1 MDFLFDN
8 NIDTTNIKN
17 VLLIDKDTHD
27 YEIFYNSC
35 NETTFPIVYSRSCS
49 RNDLLQLLNNKFTSI
64 DRLCFVFSFKPAYEF
79 LNNELLFRNDESMPY
94 SENVT
99 FIINLIKQFN
109 VSTVDYLA
117 CNTLNYENWQNY
129 YNIILSNTTASVGGS
144 NDFTG
149 NLKYGGDWTME
160 STGQD
165 IEVIYFNS
173 QIRNY
178 EELLGGRGNSSIF
191 IMSNNTIYGTG
202 GNGWGGLG
210 VGNQDE
216 VLSLTKM
223 IDTDIVG
230 KTPDLISCG
239 ENHAVILMTDRTI
252 FGVGRNN
259 GGQLGLN
266 TKDLRTSPAQM
277 INNTGKTPRS
287 IVCGGH
293 HTLVLMTDNT
303 IFGTG
308 YNGWGELGLGFNST
322 NLDNEIKVLNQMVGV
337 SGKTPSSIYA
347 GQGWSIVL
355 MTDGTIYG
363 TGLNDSGQLGRGNTT
378 NTNTLTLMTNST
390 GKTPVSVAC
399 GETYTIVLMSDGTIF
414 GTGVNNEG
422 QLGTGNT
429 TNRTT
434 LTQMTNNT
442 GKIPQ
447 SIHCGGQHTIVLM
460 TDGTI
465 YGTGR
470 NNEGQ
475 LGTGNTT
482 STTTLTLMTN
492 NTGKTPTAI
501 HTGHVHTIVLM
512 SDNTVFGCGRNY
524 YGELGLG
531 NKDFQKNTLTQMV
544 NNTGLTFKTIIGRP
558 ATVVRVNPTLSNFSI
573 PTKTFGD
580 SPFTIT
586 SPTSNSSGSFSY
598 SSSNTSVATISGNTI
613 TIVGVGTA
621 TITATQAE
629 TSSYNQGT
637 ITASFQVSKATP
649 IISGFSIPTK
659 TFGDSPFTI
668 TSPTSNSS
676 GSFSYSSSNTS
687 VATISGNT
695 ITIVGVGTA
704 TITAT
709 QAETSSYNQGTITAS
724 FQVNKATPS
733 LSAFSVPTKTF
744 SDSPFTITQ
753 PTSNSSGSFS
763 YSSSNT
769 SVATISGNTI
779 TIVGIGTSTITA
791 TQEET
796 TDYSSGTITASFQVL
811 ASKATPTI
819 SDFSIPTKTYDD
831 SPFTI
836 TQPTSNSSGSFSYSS
851 SDTSV
856 VTISGNTI
864 TIVGTGTATIT
875 ATQAETTDYS
885 SGTITTTFQVDKANP
900 SISDF
905 LIPTKTIGNSP
916 FTITT
921 PTSNSNGSFSYSSS
935 NTSVATISGDTITI
949 VGSGTTTI
957 TATQEATTNYTSGKI
972 ASSFQVSKLTPSI
985 SGFSIPKKTIGNSP
999 FTITPPTSN
1008 SNGSF
1013 SYSSSNTS
1021 VATISG
1027 DTITII
1033 GVGTTIITATQSET
1047 TDYSSGTMSTTFQIE
1062 GVTLDIYL
1070 PLFSLTITS
1079 DTATI
1084 YPETYTQLTGDATA
1098 DVNISTTLM
1107 QNLFKFQSD
1116 SIDVND
1122 VSINIIDVSL
1132 NDIKYKIVYSSAN
1145 HILPLGIDFD
1155 TSSNVTVNPVTNK
1168 FGLNKNLTYD
1178 YLRFLAQSLFGT
1190 YLGVSLFNNEETIRT
1205 SLNLKL
1211 KTALDNL
1218 LTTANEVEMNNTN
1231 STIMRNILLQIIHDD
1246 PARVADITTLEVGAD
1261 PVTNKMWYKIPF
1273 LAGDKIYFTV
1283 TIQPSSNQSAATTG
1297 ATVNNRVYLIRGTL
1311 V

>member
-1 MDFLFDN
+1 MDFVFDN
-8 NIDTTNIKN
+8 TIDTSNITN
-17 VLLIDKDTHD
+17 VLLIDRDTLD
-27 YEIFYNSC
+27 YEVFYNSC

-49 RNDLLQLLNNKFTSI
+49 RNDLLQILNNKFTSI
-64 DRLCFVFSFKPAYEF
+64 DRLCFVFSFNLNYVF
-79 LNNELLFRNDESMPY
+79 LNNEFLFRNDESMPY

-99 FIINLIKQFN
+99 FIINLINQFN

-129 YNIILSNTTASVGGS
+129 YNVILSNTTASVGGS

-173 QIRNY
+173 QIQNY
-178 EELLGGRGNSSIF
+178 QELLGGKGNSSIF

-210 VGNQDE
+210 VGHQGE

-223 IDTDIVG
+223 IDTGIVG

-239 ENHAVILMTDRTI
+239 ENHAVVLMTDGTI
-252 FGVGRNN
+252 FGTGRNN

-266 TKDLRTSPAQM
+266 TKDLRTSLSQM

-287 IVCGGH
+287 IVCGAH

-303 IFGTG
+303 IYGTG

-322 NLDNEIKVLNQMVGV
+322 TLANEILVLNQMIGV

-363 TGLNDSGQLGRGNTT
+363 TGLNDSGQLGTGNTT
-378 NTNTLTLMTNST
+378 NRNTLTLMSNST
-390 GKTPVSVAC
+390 GKTPLSVAC

-442 GKIPQ
+442 GKTPQ
-447 SIHCGGQHTIVLM
+447 SIHCGFLHTIVLM

-501 HTGHVHTIVLM
+501 HTGDVHTIVLM

-524 YGELGLG
+524 FGELGLG

-558 ATVVRVNPTLSNFSI
+558 STVVRVNPTLSNFSV
-573 PTKTFGD
+573 PTKTFGN
-580 SPFTIT
+580 SAFTIT
-586 SPTSNSSGSFSY
+586 PPTSNSNGSFSY

-613 TIVGVGTA
+613 TIVGAGTA
-621 TITATQAE
+621 TITATQAQ
-629 TSSYNQGT
+629 TTNYNQGT
-637 ITASFQVSKATP
+637 ITASFQVNKANPT
-649 IISGFSIPTK
+649 ITNFSVPTK
-659 TFGDSPFTI
+659 TFGDSSFTI
-668 TSPTSNSS
+668 TQPTSNST

-695 ITIVGVGTA
+695 ITIVGAGTA
-704 TITAT
+704 TITAS
-709 QAETSSYNQGTITAS
+709 QATTTNYNSGTITAS
-724 FQVNKATPS
+724 FQVNKVTPS
-733 LSAFSVPTKTF
+733 ITNFSVPTKTF
-744 SDSPFTITQ
+744 GDSAFTITQ
-753 PTSNSSGSFS
+753 PTSNSTGLFSYSSSNTSVATISGNTITIVGAGTATITASQAETTNYNLGTITASLQVDKATPSLSAFSIPTKTFGDSPFTLTSPTSNSNGSFS

-779 TIVGIGTSTITA
+779 TIIGLGTTTITA
-791 TQEET
+791 TQTQT
-796 TDYSSGTITASFQVL
+796 TNY
-811 ASKATPTI
+811 
-819 SDFSIPTKTYDD
+819 
-831 SPFTI
+831 
-836 TQPTSNSSGSFSYSS
+836 N
-851 SDTSV
+851 
-856 VTISGNTI
+856 
-864 TIVGTGTATIT
+864 
-875 ATQAETTDYS
+875 

-905 LIPTKTIGNSP
+905 LIPTKTIGDSP

-935 NTSVATISGDTITI
+935 NTSVATISGNTITI

-957 TATQEATTNYTSGKI
+957 TATQAATTNYTSGKI

-985 SGFSIPKKTIGNSP
+985 SGFSIPTKTIGNRA

-1021 VATISG
+1021 VATIYG

-1047 TDYSSGTMSTTFQIE
+1047 TDYSSGTMSTTFKIE

-1079 DTATI
+1079 DTASI
-1084 YPETYTQLTGDATA
+1084 YPENYTQLTGDATA

-1145 HILPLGIDFD
+1145 PILPLGIDFD
-1155 TSSNVTVNPVTNK
+1155 TSSNVTVNAITNK
-1168 FGLNKNLTYD
+1168 LGLNKNLTYD

-1190 YLGVSLFNNEETIRT
+1190 YLGVSLFKNEETIRT
-1205 SLNLKL
+1205 SLNFKL

-1218 LTTANEVEMNNTN
+1218 LTTANEVEMNNTD
-1231 STIMRNILLQIIHDD
+1231 STIMRNILLQILHDD
-1246 PARVADITTLEVGAD
+1246 PARVADITTLEVGPD

-1273 LAGDKIYFTV
+1273 LSGDKIYFTI

>member
-1 MDFLFDN
+1 M
-8 NIDTTNIKN
+8 
-17 VLLIDKDTHD
+17 
-27 YEIFYNSC
+27 
-35 NETTFPIVYSRSCS
+35 
-49 RNDLLQLLNNKFTSI
+49 
-64 DRLCFVFSFKPAYEF
+64 
-79 LNNELLFRNDESMPY
+79 
-94 SENVT
+94 EN
-99 FIINLIKQFN
+99 
-109 VSTVDYLA
+109 
-117 CNTLNYENWQNY
+117 
-129 YNIILSNTTASVGGS
+129 
-144 NDFTG
+144 
-149 NLKYGGDWTME
+149 
-160 STGQD
+160 TGQD

-173 QIRNY
+173 QIQNY
-178 EELLGGRGNSSIF
+178 QQLLGEWGNSSIF

-202 GNGWGGLG
+202 GNGWGALG
-210 VGNQDE
+210 INNQNE

-223 IDTDIVG
+223 IDSGIVG
-230 KTPDLISCG
+230 KTPDLICCG
-239 ENHAVILMTDRTI
+239 ANHTVVLMTDRTI
-252 FGVGRNN
+252 FGTGRTN
-259 GGQLGLN
+259 GGQLGIN
-266 TKDLRTSPAQM
+266 SKISPTTLTQM
-277 INNTGKTPRS
+277 INNSGKTPRS
-287 IVCGGH
+287 IACGGQ

-303 IFGTG
+303 VFGTG
-308 YNGWGELGLGFNST
+308 FNGWGELGLGFNST
-322 NLDNEIKVLNQMVGV
+322 NLANEILVINQMLGV
-337 SGKTPSSIYA
+337 SGKTPSSIHA

-363 TGLNDSGQLGRGNTT
+363 TGLNDSGQLGTGNTT
-378 NTNTLTLMTNST
+378 NRNTLTLMTNST
-390 GKTPVSVAC
+390 GKTPLSVAC
-399 GETYTIVLMSDGTIF
+399 GQNYTLVLMSDGTIF
-414 GTGVNNEG
+414 GTGLNDSG

-442 GKIPQ
+442 GKTPQ
-447 SIHCGGQHTIVLM
+447 SIYCGSLNTIVLM

-482 STTTLTLMTN
+482 TTNTLTLMTN
-492 NTGKTPTAI
+492 NTGKTPSAI
-501 HTGHVHTIVLM
+501 YTGDVHTIVLM

-524 YGELGLG
+524 FGELGLG

-558 ATVVRVNPTLSNFSI
+558 ATVVRINPTISGFSI

-586 SPTSNSSGSFSY
+586 QPTSNSNGSFSY

-613 TIVGVGTA
+613 TIVGAGTA
-621 TITATQAE
+621 TITATQAQ
-629 TSSYNQGT
+629 TTNYNQGT
-637 ITASFQVSKATP
+637 ITASFQVNKANPT
-649 IISGFSIPTK
+649 ITNFSVPTK
-659 TFGDSPFTI
+659 TFGDSAFTI
-668 TSPTSNSS
+668 TQPTSNST

-695 ITIVGVGTA
+695 ITIVGAGTA
-704 TITAT
+704 TITAS
-709 QAETSSYNQGTITAS
+709 QATTTNYNSGTITAS
-724 FQVNKATPS
+724 FQVNKANPTITN
-733 LSAFSVPTKTF
+733 FSVPTKTF
-744 SDSPFTITQ
+744 GDSAFTITQ

-779 TIVGIGTSTITA
+779 TIVGTGTSTITA
-791 TQEET
+791 TQAET
-796 TDYSSGTITASFQVL
+796 TDYSSGTITTTFQVSV
-811 ASKATPTI
+811 SKATPTI
-819 SDFSIPTKTYDD
+819 SGFSIPTKTYGD

-851 SDTSV
+851 LNTSV
-856 VTISGNTI
+856 ATISGNTI

-875 ATQAETTDYS
+875 ATQAETADYS

-921 PTSNSNGSFSYSSS
+921 PTSNSNGSFSYTSS
-935 NTSVATISGDTITI
+935 NTSVATISGNTITI

-1033 GVGTTIITATQSET
+1033 DVGTTIITATQSET

-1079 DTATI
+1079 DTASI

-1098 DVNISTTLM
+1098 DVNISTTSM

-1145 HILPLGIDFD
+1145 PILPLGIDFD
-1155 TSSNVTVNPVTNK
+1155 TSSNVTVNAITNK
-1168 FGLNKNLTYD
+1168 LGLNKNLTYD

-1190 YLGVSLFNNEETIRT
+1190 YLGVSLFKNEETIRT

-1218 LTTANEVEMNNTN
+1218 LTTANEVEMNNTD

-1246 PARVADITTLEVGAD
+1246 PARVADITTLEVGPD

-1273 LAGDKIYFTV
+1273 LAGDKIYFTI